1 MQSDSNYEVQVVEKQ
16 FDARDDNVD
25 VFVYFADGRKYV
37 ATFFTLQN
45 VQSIMARHRETGE
58 SAGGRYFWAADAIIV
73 DRLDAKTIETVV
85 ADLLMSGEFEV
96 AFSGP
101 HSTVKR

>member
-1 MQSDSNYEVQVVEKQ
+1 MDPIDLNYEVRLMDKQ
-16 FDARDDNVD
+16 LDVYDDNVD

-37 ATFFTLQN
+37 ATFFTLKN
-45 VQSIMARHRETGE
+45 IGSLMSRYRETGE

-73 DRLDAKTIETVV
+73 DRLDPKTIETAV
-85 ADLLMSGEFEV
+85 ADLLASGEFGS

-101 HSTVKR
+101 HADE